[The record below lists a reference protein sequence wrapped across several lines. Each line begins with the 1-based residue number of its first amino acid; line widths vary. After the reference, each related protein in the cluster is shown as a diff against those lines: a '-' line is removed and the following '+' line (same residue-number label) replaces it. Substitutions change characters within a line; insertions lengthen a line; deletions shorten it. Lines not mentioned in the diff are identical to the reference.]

1 MERDLLQEGI
11 AAFQLGDRA
20 RAQELLLM
28 LVEVDPKN
36 EKAWYYLA
44 AAESRSALRM
54 EYLEHVLEIN
64 PENARAREVLER
76 LKARETTPAAEPE
89 TPVERPP
96 SSSRIRP
103 LDPTASGVP
112 SGASP
117 ARGGFAPPFDIPGAP
132 ARVTFESL
140 YKDGVSLLRSAFRSF
155 SRVQIPG
162 MFSGELSRATWWRF
176 WLLSG
181 TASVLSALLILA
193 TAIVIE
199 LRAPASLFSFFTIL
213 LTPILSIPLMLI
225 MQYAGVYA
233 SHRYAVANGGGGTL
247 VRHAYGVALRWMPMV
262 VVNAALSFVFDLL
275 GLGADLLFVILVL
288 YAGVMVGDSME
299 SVHVFTD
306 TRQKW
311 YTAGIMVL
319 AAVLTGA
326 LLAILLRG
334 LIMTGTIPYMLW

>member
-1 MERDLLQEGI
+1 MGQDLLEQGI
-11 AAFQLGDRA
+11 AAFQHGDRA

-44 AAESRSALRM
+44 AAESRPALRM

-76 LKARETTPAAEPE
+76 LRSREATPAAEPA
-89 TPVERPP
+89 TPLERPP

-103 LDPTASGVP
+103 LDPTASSTP
-112 SGASP
+112 GAASR
-117 ARGGFAPPFDIPGAP
+117 AGGSFALPFDIAGAP
-132 ARVTFESL
+132 ARVTLESL
-140 YKDGVSLLRSAFRSF
+140 YRDGVALLRAAFRSF
-155 SRVQIPG
+155 SRLQIPG
-162 MFSGELSRATWWRF
+162 MFSAELSRATWWRF
-176 WLLSG
+176 WLLSAA
-181 TASVLSALLILA
+181 ASVLSALLILA
-193 TAIVIE
+193 SAVVIE
-199 LRAPASLFSFFTIL
+199 LRSPSSMFSFFTIL
-213 LTPILSIPLMLI
+213 LTPILSIPIMLI

-233 SHRYAVANGGGGTL
+233 SHRYATASGGGATL

-262 VVNAALSFVFDLL
+262 VVSAALSFVFNLL
-275 GLGADLLFVILVL
+275 GLGSDLLFVILIL
-288 YAGVMVGDSME
+288 YAGVMVSDSME

-326 LLAILLRG
+326 LLAIVLRG
-334 LIMTGTIPYMLW
+334 FIMTGTIPYMLW